1 MNIFY
6 DLIMQCQCLL
16 YTVCAMLLPKLLYW
30 LVDRWLAANCYKRFP
45 HIVKK
50 LLKNSSADRDVMRN
64 YRLISNLSFLSKVID
79 KCVYSQVMQ
88 HLMSNDLLGHFQSAY
103 RPYHSCETALM
114 MIHNDIGSMLDAK
127 LNVVLL
133 VFDLSAAFDTVN
145 HNILLE
151 KLGQQYGLTDT
162 VFAWFESYL
171 SSRKYYVKVNNSSSH
186 DVSVSSGVPP
196 RVYFRPTAI

>member
-1 MNIFY
+1 
-6 DLIMQCQCLL
+6 
-16 YTVCAMLLPKLLYW
+16 MLLSIL
-30 LVDRWLAANCYKRFP
+30 
-45 HIVKK
+45 HIVNLSLLSGIFPTEFKHACIVP
-50 LLKNSSADRDVMRN
+50 LLKNSSADRDVMQN
-64 YRLISNLSFLSKVID
+64 YRPISNLSFLSKVIE

-88 HLMSNDLLGHFQSAY
+88 HLLSNDLLGHFQSAY

-171 SSRKYYVKVNNSSSH
+171 SILH
-186 DVSVSSGVPP
+186 MMSVFHQVFPKSLL
-196 RVYFRPTAI
+196 